1 MGRFRTW
8 VGALVRMAL
17 VCLASVVC
25 LAGVGHAVQPDTLEQ
40 PENLHE
46 PVDWDVLP
54 NGLLMIRY
62 DRTGDGIP
70 DHVALHQITWSGWT
84 AQPMAEIEAQ
94 AATDRQWAFV
104 VEYDQDRYVY
114 LTRAEPLLVGDDTQ
128 QDGRWTAQPAA
139 ALCQTCAE

>member
-1 MGRFRTW
+1 MVF
-8 VGALVRMAL
+8 
-17 VCLASVVC
+17 VVC
-25 LAGVGHAVQPDTLEQ
+25 LVGVAHAVQPDTLAQ

-70 DHVALHQITWSGWT
+70 DHVALHQVTWSGWT
-84 AQPMAEIEAQ
+84 AQTIPDIEAQ
-94 AATDRQWAFV
+94 AATDRQRVFI

-114 LTRAEPLLVGDDTQ
+114 LTGAEPLLVGDDAQ

-139 ALCQTCAE
+139 ALCPTCAE